1 MSTVT
6 NWRGVAVIALWYSLA
21 STLGIC
27 SPEIL
32 AALMK
37 PAPHGLGL
45 SISDAGVLLTVEMI
59 ANGSFSL
66 AARLFERHSSR
77 TLIFT
82 GFLAALCA
90 DIATAGATGLGL
102 LMALRVVAGAGLGVV
117 TIAVSRFIASSE
129 NPDRL
134 SSILLV
140 TSSILGGTA
149 LVAFGNSSPSATA
162 VFATLAGLAALGLA
176 STAVFATTALSVG
189 RYVEVTVVET
199 PRPAAAAAAL
209 AVFPPLLLIAAA
221 GLLNTADSG
230 LYALTSV
237 VGEHAGVGEE
247 MLGYILTGAMVAGV
261 VAAVAAGRLRSA
273 ASRSLGLI
281 GSILA
286 KACIAFALVRM
297 TSASGFGTMA
307 TLYSFTQFFAFPL
320 LLGASAHLD
329 RRGRLA
335 AQVYGAIQIGG
346 ALGPAWASS
355 LDELSG
361 LRAVATVCAAIL
373 VISAFLCLMPLRIVR
388 GLEHGLASARGS

>member
-1 MSTVT
+1 MSTAT
-6 NWRGVAVIALWYSLA
+6 NWRGVAAVALCYSLA
-21 STLGIC
+21 STTGIC

-45 SISDAGVLLTVEMI
+45 SISDAGMLLTVEMI

-66 AARLFERHSSR
+66 AARLFGRYSSR
-77 TLIFT
+77 TLVFT
-82 GFLAALCA
+82 GFLATVCA
-90 DIATAGATGLGL
+90 DIATTGVTGLAPL
-102 LMALRVVAGAGLGVV
+102 IALRVVAGAGLGVV

-140 TSSILGGTA
+140 TSTILSGA
-149 LVAFGNSSPSATA
+149 VLVAFGNSSPSVTA
-162 VFATLAGLAALGLA
+162 VFAALAGLAALGLA
-176 STAVFATTALSVG
+176 TTAFSVG
-189 RYVEVTVVET
+189 TYAEVTVVET
-199 PRPAAAAAAL
+199 RRPAAAAAAL

-261 VAAVAAGRLRSA
+261 VAAVAAGRLRNA
-273 ASRSLGLI
+273 ASRSHGLI

-297 TSASGFGTMA
+297 TSASGFGAMA

-335 AQVYGAIQIGG
+335 AQVSGAIQFGG

-373 VISAFLCLMPLRIVR
+373 VISAFLCLTPLRIVR
-388 GLEHGLASARGS
+388 GLDHGLASARGS